1 MGQNQTYLVVLIDTL
16 KKKLSMLD
24 ELMEMTKYQGKLISE
39 EKVDSDEFDGL
50 FISKQEVIDRL
61 NKADEGFEL
70 IYERVKE
77 ELTEHPALH
86 EQEISIMKKLI
97 TEITEK
103 SISLQAEEQH
113 NHNAMELYFAN
124 QRRSIRNTKKSQQ
137 GISHYYKSMAGAGVG
152 QSYYMD
158 RKK

>member
-1 MGQNQTYLVVLIDTL
+1 MGQNQTYLVVMIDTL

-70 IYERVKE
+70 IFERVRE

-86 EQEISIMKKLI
+86 GQEISMMKKLI

-103 SISLQAEEQH
+103 SMTLQAEEGH
-113 NHNAMELYFAN
+113 NRSAMELYFAN
-124 QRRSIRNTKKSQQ
+124 QRRGIHNVKKSQQ
-137 GISHYYKSMAGAGVG
+137 GISNYYKSMSGVG